1 MGPHK
6 IRMQMKNEVRNA
18 KARFRKQK
26 NRNLLATPGVH
37 EMKIVLDHLKPTYNV
52 GKIFRSAEAFG
63 AHSVHLVGIDFFD
76 PAPGMGSFKNV
87 PAKFHDNFDTCYHEI
102 MSTEHTLIILEPD
115 RGESLFTCDLP
126 LKSAFVLGNEEL
138 GISFNP
144 DHYTGIKRVTIPQ
157 FGKVQSLNVS
167 IAASIVMYEY
177 TKQHGQRASDRED

>member
-6 IRMQMKNEVRNA
+6 IRMMMKSEIRNA

-26 NRNLLATPGVH
+26 NRNLLAKYGPH

-63 AHSVHLVGIDFFD
+63 VHSVHLVGIDFFD

-87 PAKFHDNFDTCYHEI
+87 PATFHDDFDSCYQGLKA
-102 MSTEHTLIILEPD
+102 SGHTLVILEPD

-138 GISFNP
+138 GISFDP
-144 DHYTGIKRVTIPQ
+144 DRYEGIQRLTIPQ
-157 FGKVQSLNVS
+157 YGKVQSLNVS

-177 TKQHGQRASDRED
+177 TKRHGERI